1 MKTTLAIR
9 CLMLLVVFT
18 PNLVAQD
25 WKAGTSRVNITP
37 EKQIWMSG
45 YGNRDHVAEGKLT
58 DLWAKSLALTDVNGN
73 TGVLIT
79 LDLVGIHADTTAAI
93 CRSLNEKHGL
103 ARHQIAINCS
113 HTHTGPAVGKNLGPL
128 HYLQIP
134 KAEQEQLD
142 LYEKVLIKKIVSG
155 VTKALEDAEPAS
167 LTWGSGLCSVAVNRR
182 NNREAQ
188 VPEVR
193 IAGNLNG
200 PYDHDVPVLAV
211 RRADKSLKTVVF
223 GYACHA
229 TVLSF
234 YQWSG
239 DYPGFA
245 QIAVEEQFP
254 GVNAMF
260 WAGCGADQNPLP
272 RRTVD
277 LAKGYGQRLGAAVG
291 EVINGTMHAVD
302 SALKTSYEEVDLPLQ
317 ELPTVE
323 ELNNRL
329 KSDQKY
335 ERGRAEYILSRLG
348 DKKEVDNTYPYP
360 IASWRIG
367 KDVRFVFLGGE
378 VVVDYALSIKGMA
391 EGTPEDRAQMIWV
404 AGYSN
409 DVMAYIPSRRVLREG
424 GYEGGGSNAYYGMP
438 GLWAPELEALIIN
451 AVKSQWQ
458 Q

>member
-1 MKTTLAIR
+1 MKRTYIVI
-9 CLMLLVVFT
+9 CLLTILIISPAAM
-18 PNLVAQD
+18 AQN
-25 WKAGTSRVNITP
+25 WKAGTSRVNILP

-45 YGNRDHVAEGKLT
+45 YGGRDHVAEGKLT
-58 DLWAKSLALTDVNGN
+58 DLWAKSLAITDANGN

-93 CRSLNEKHGL
+93 CEALKEQHGL
-103 ARHQIAINCS
+103 ERSQIAINCS
-113 HTHTGPAVGKNLGPL
+113 HTHTGPAVGMNLGPL

-142 LYEKVLIKKIVSG
+142 LYEKALIKKVVSG
-155 VTKALEDAEPAS
+155 VSQAIEDVEPAS
-167 LTWGSGLCSVAVNRR
+167 LNWGSGLCAVAVNRR
-182 NNREAQ
+182 NNSESQ

-193 IAGNLNG
+193 IAGKLNG

-211 RRADKSLKTVVF
+211 RRADKSLKTIVF

-245 QIAVEEQFP
+245 QISVEEQFP

-272 RRTVD
+272 RRTVE
-277 LAKGYGQRLGAAVG
+277 LAKSYGHRLGTAVG
-291 EVINGTMHAVD
+291 EVINGTMHAVE
-302 SALKTSYEEVDLPLQ
+302 STLRTEYTEVDLPLQ
-317 ELPTVE
+317 QLPTVD
-323 ELNNRL
+323 ELKGRL
-329 KSDQKY
+329 DSDQKY
-335 ERGRAEYILSRLG
+335 EKARAKYILDRLG
-348 DKKEVDNTYPYP
+348 DKKELDTTYPYP
-360 IASWRIG
+360 IGSWRIG

-378 VVVDYALSIKGMA
+378 VVVDYAISIKSLA
-391 EGTPEDRAQMIWV
+391 AGTPEDRAQMVWV

-438 GLWAPELEALIIN
+438 GLWAPELEAMIMHE
-451 AVKSQWQ
+451 VEEQWK
-458 Q
+458 